1 MKPFNPLSRL
11 KNPWVS
17 ALAGGTMALLAFGFG
32 QSFEISKNLEIFSTL
47 MRELD
52 TYYVDPISPGT
63 LTESAIESM
72 LESLDPYTTFIPESE
87 IENHRMSTTGQ
98 YGGIGAV
105 VRKFGRYI
113 TIVEPYEDTP
123 AQTAGMQPGDK
134 MVKVNG
140 TSVIDLN
147 TDDVVK
153 LLRGA
158 PGTTAQI
165 ELIRPGEE
173 KPVLVNVVRQ
183 EIRMKNVAYS
193 GMLNSKTGFIKL
205 TGFTPNAGVDVRNA
219 MQELKKSNPE
229 LNAMVLDLRGNPG
242 GLLREAISVVNN
254 FVPRGELVV
263 TTKGKVTEWNKAY
276 RTLGDALDADIKLA
290 VLVDRRSASASEIV
304 SGTIQDLDRGVIIGQ
319 RTFGKGLVQSTRTL
333 VYNTQ
338 LKVTTS
344 KYYIPS
350 GRCIQALDYSNRDAS
365 GKVKTIP
372 DSLRNSF
379 KTKLGRQVKDGA
391 GVQPDLPLPS
401 PKMSKIL
408 VALVQKDLI
417 FEFANLFYR
426 QNPRLTDTANFKIEP
441 STYAQFMEFLKDKEY
456 GYETESEKALATF
469 KETAVRERYF
479 DRINEEYEQLLNK
492 KKSVK
497 RKDLSMFQNEISRY
511 LRMEIVSRYGYRR
524 ARIRSS
530 LLDDPIVLQAIEI
543 LQDEKRYRSILSP
556 GFKIPDALEA
566 DQNTEEDE
574 LLPENE

>member
-372 DSLRNSF
+372 DSLRNAF

>member
-229 LNAMVLDLRGNPG
+229 INAMVLDLRGNPG

-511 LRMEIVSRYGYRR
+511 LRMEIVSRYGFRR

-566 DQNTEEDE
+566 DQSTEEEE

>member
-1 MKPFNPLSRL
+1 MKSFKRL
-11 KNPWVS
+11 IRFKTPWIS
-17 ALAGGTMALLAFGFG
+17 ALLGVVLAVLTFGFA

-63 LTESAIESM
+63 LTESAIGSM

-105 VRKFGRYI
+105 VRKFGRYV

-123 AQTAGMQPGDK
+123 AQTAGLRPGDK

-140 TSVIDLN
+140 TSVIDKN

-158 PGTTAQI
+158 PGTSAQL
-165 ELIRPGEE
+165 ELMRPGEE
-173 KPVLVNVVRQ
+173 KPIVVEVVRQ
-183 EIRMKNVAYS
+183 EIRMKNVPYS
-193 GMLNSKTGFIKL
+193 GMLNSTTGFIKL
-205 TGFTPNAGVDVRNA
+205 AGFTPNAGLDVRNA
-219 MQELKKSNPE
+219 LAELKKTNPE
-229 LNAMVLDLRGNPG
+229 MRALVLDLRGNPG

-276 RTLGDALDADIKLA
+276 RTLGEPLDTGIKLA

-304 SGTIQDLDRGVIIGQ
+304 SGTIQDLDRGVILGQ
-319 RTFGKGLVQSTRTL
+319 RTFGKGLVQSTRML

-365 GKVKTIP
+365 GNVQTVP
-372 DSLRNSF
+372 DSLRKSF
-379 KTKLGRQVKDGA
+379 KTKVGRLVKDGA
-391 GVQPDLPLPS
+391 GVQPDLPLPGL
-401 PKMSKIL
+401 KMSKIL
-408 VALVQKDLI
+408 LALVQKDLI
-417 FEFANLFYR
+417 FEFANQYHR
-426 QNPRLTDTANFKIEP
+426 QNPTLKDTANFKVDAVI
-441 STYAQFMEFLKDKEY
+441 YAQFVEFLKDKDY
-456 GYETESEKALATF
+456 GYETESEKALSAF
-469 KETAVRERYF
+469 KETAMRERYF
-479 DRINEEYEQLLNK
+479 DRISEEYEQLLNK

-497 RKDLSMFQNEISRY
+497 RKDLSMFETEISRY
-511 LRMEIVSRYGYRR
+511 LRLEIASRYGYRR
-524 ARIRSS
+524 ARIQSS
-530 LLDDPIVLQAIEI
+530 LSDDPLVVRAIE
-543 LQDEKRYRSILSP
+543 LLKDEAEYRRILSN
-556 GFKIPDALEA
+556 GFKIPDAIEA
-566 DQNTEEDE
+566 ASEESDALFEDE
-574 LLPENE
+574 

>member
-1 MKPFNPLSRL
+1 MKPFHTPKRFNR
-11 KNPWVS
+11 PWFS
-17 ALAGGTMALLAFGFG
+17 ALAAAIMALVALGFG

-63 LTESAIESM
+63 LTESAIKSM

-105 VRKFGRYI
+105 VRKLGRYI

-123 AQTAGMQPGDK
+123 AQTAGLQPGDK
-134 MVKVNG
+134 MIKVNG
-140 TSVIDLN
+140 VSVLDLN
-147 TDDVVK
+147 TDEVVK

-158 PGTTAQI
+158 PGTSAQL
-165 ELIRPGEE
+165 ELMRPGEE
-173 KPVLVNVVRQ
+173 KNITVNVVRQ
-183 EIRMKNVAYS
+183 EIRMKNVPFY
-193 GMLNSKTGFIKL
+193 GMLNPKTGFIKL
-205 TGFTPNAGVDVRNA
+205 TGFTPNAGLDVRNA

-229 LNAMVLDLRGNPG
+229 LNAIVLDLRGNPG

-276 RTLGDALDADIKLA
+276 RTLGDPLDTALKLA

-350 GRCIQALDYSNRDAS
+350 GRCIQALDYSKRDAT
-365 GKVKTIP
+365 GKVNSMP
-372 DSLRNSF
+372 DSLRKSF
-379 KTKLGRQVKDGA
+379 KTKLGRLVKDGA
-391 GVQPDLPLPS
+391 GVQPDLPLPN

-408 VALVQKDLI
+408 IALVQKDLI
-417 FEFANLFYR
+417 FEFANQYFR
-426 QNPRLTDTANFKIEP
+426 QNPRLIDTAGFKVDA
-441 STYAQFMEFLKDKEY
+441 SVYNQFMDFLKDKDY
-456 GYETESEKALATF
+456 GYETESEKALSAF

-479 DRINEEYEQLLNK
+479 DRISDEFEQLVSK

-497 RKDLSMFQNEISRY
+497 RKDLSMFQTEISRY
-511 LRMEIVSRYGYRR
+511 LRLEIVGRYGFRR
-524 ARIRSS
+524 ARIKSS
-530 LLDDPIVLQAIEI
+530 LIDDPAILQALE
-543 LQDEKRYRSILSP
+543 LLKDEKKYQNILSP
-556 GFKIPDALEA
+556 GFKIPDAVES
-566 DQNTEEDE
+566 DENSEEDQ
-574 LLPENE
+574 LLIDQE

>member
-229 LNAMVLDLRGNPG
+229 INAMVLDLRGNPG

-566 DQNTEEDE
+566 DQSTEEEE

>member
-1 MKPFNPLSRL
+1 
-11 KNPWVS
+11 
-17 ALAGGTMALLAFGFG
+17 MALLAFGFG

-372 DSLRNSF
+372 DSLRNAF

-566 DQNTEEDE
+566 DQSTEEDE

>member
-1 MKPFNPLSRL
+1 
-11 KNPWVS
+11 
-17 ALAGGTMALLAFGFG
+17 MALLAFGFG

-229 LNAMVLDLRGNPG
+229 INAMVLDLRGNPG

-566 DQNTEEDE
+566 DQSTEEEE

>member
-1 MKPFNPLSRL
+1 
-11 KNPWVS
+11 
-17 ALAGGTMALLAFGFG
+17 
-32 QSFEISKNLEIFSTL
+32 
-47 MRELD
+47 
-52 TYYVDPISPGT
+52 
-63 LTESAIESM
+63 
-72 LESLDPYTTFIPESE
+72 
-87 IENHRMSTTGQ
+87 
-98 YGGIGAV
+98 
-105 VRKFGRYI
+105 
-113 TIVEPYEDTP
+113 
-123 AQTAGMQPGDK
+123 
-134 MVKVNG
+134 
-140 TSVIDLN
+140 
-147 TDDVVK
+147 
-153 LLRGA
+153 
-158 PGTTAQI
+158 
-165 ELIRPGEE
+165 
-173 KPVLVNVVRQ
+173 
-183 EIRMKNVAYS
+183 
-193 GMLNSKTGFIKL
+193 
-205 TGFTPNAGVDVRNA
+205 
-219 MQELKKSNPE
+219 
-229 LNAMVLDLRGNPG
+229 MVLDLRGNPG

-566 DQNTEEDE
+566 DQSTEEEE

>member
-1 MKPFNPLSRL
+1 MKASNPFSRL
-11 KNPWVS
+11 KQPWIS
-17 ALAGGTMALLAFGFG
+17 ALAGGIFALLAFGFG

-52 TYYVDPISPGT
+52 TYYVDPISPGS

-72 LESLDPYTTFIPESE
+72 LESLDPYTTYIPESE
-87 IENHRMSTTGQ
+87 IENHRMTTTGQ

-105 VRKFGRYI
+105 VRKFGRYV

-123 AQTAGMQPGDK
+123 AQKAGLQPGDK

-140 TSVIDLN
+140 NSVVDLN

-158 PGTTAQI
+158 PGTTAQL

-173 KPVLVNVVRQ
+173 KPLVVNVVRQ
-183 EIRMKNVAYS
+183 EIRMKNVPYF
-193 GMLNSKTGFIKL
+193 GMVNAQTGYVKL
-205 TGFTPNAGVDVRNA
+205 GGFTPNAGLDVRNA
-219 MQELKKSNPE
+219 IQDLKKSNPNM
-229 LNAMVLDLRGNPG
+229 NALVLDLRGNPG

-254 FVPRGELVV
+254 FIPRGELVV

-276 RTLGDALDADIKLA
+276 RTLGDALDPEMKLA

-304 SGTIQDLDRGVIIGQ
+304 SGTIQDLDRGVVVGQ
-319 RTFGKGLVQSTRTL
+319 RTFGKGLVQSTRML

-365 GKVKTIP
+365 GKVNTIP
-372 DSLRNSF
+372 DSLRKSF
-379 KTKLGRQVKDGA
+379 KTKMGRRVKDGA

-417 FEFANLFYR
+417 FEFANQFFR
-426 QNPRLTDTANFKIEP
+426 QNPKLTDTASFDVDAT
-441 STYAQFMEFLKDKEY
+441 TYAQFIDFLKDKDY
-456 GYETESEKALATF
+456 SYETESEKALAAF
-469 KETAVRERYF
+469 KETAIRERYF
-479 DRINEEYEQLLNK
+479 DRISEEYNQLMSK

-497 RKDLSMFQNEISRY
+497 RKDLAMFQSEISRY
-511 LRMEIVSRYGYRR
+511 LRMEIISRYGYRR
-524 ARIRSS
+524 ARIRTS
-530 LLDDPIVLQAIEI
+530 LSDDPVVLQALEI
-543 LQDEKRYRSILSP
+543 LNNDNRYKNILSP
-556 GFKIPDALEA
+556 NFTIPDALET
-566 DQNTEEDE
+566 DDDSEDE
-574 LLPENE
+574 NLLPEDE

>member
-1 MKPFNPLSRL
+1 MKASNPFSHL

-17 ALAGGTMALLAFGFG
+17 ALTGGILSLLAFGFG

-63 LTESAIESM
+63 LTESAIGSM
-72 LESLDPYTTFIPESE
+72 LESLDPYTSFIPESE
-87 IENHRMSTTGQ
+87 IENHRMTTTGQ
-98 YGGIGAV
+98 YGGLGAV
-105 VRKFGRYI
+105 VRKFGRYV

-123 AQTAGMQPGDK
+123 AQTAGLQPGDK
-134 MVKVNG
+134 MAKVNG
-140 TSVIDLN
+140 KSVVDLN

-158 PGTTAQI
+158 PGTAVQL
-165 ELIRPGEE
+165 ELNRPGEE
-173 KPVLVNVVRQ
+173 KPILVNVVRQ
-183 EIRMKNVAYS
+183 EIRMKNVSYY

-205 TGFTPNAGVDVRNA
+205 GGFTPNAGLDVRNA
-219 MQELKKSNPE
+219 MQDLKKANPNIE
-229 LNAMVLDLRGNPG
+229 SLVLDLRGNPG

-254 FVPRGELVV
+254 FAARGELVV

-276 RTLGDALDADIKLA
+276 RTLGEPLDTEIRLA

-304 SGTIQDLDRGVIIGQ
+304 SGTIQDLDRGVVIGQ
-319 RTFGKGLVQSTRTL
+319 RTFGKGLVQSTRML

-350 GRCIQALDYSNRDAS
+350 GRCIQALDYSNRDAT

-372 DSLRNSF
+372 DSLRKSF
-379 KTKLGRQVKDGA
+379 KTKIGRLVKDGA

-417 FEFANLFYR
+417 FEFANQYFR
-426 QNPRLTDTANFKIEP
+426 QNPRLVDTAAFDVDANI
-441 STYAQFMEFLKDKEY
+441 YGQFIDFLKDKDY
-456 GYETESEKALATF
+456 GYETESEKALNAF

-479 DRINEEYEQLLNK
+479 DRISAEYEQLLTK

-497 RKDLSMFQNEISRY
+497 RKDLSMFQSEISRY

-530 LLDDPIVLQAIEI
+530 LFDDPMVVQALLV
-543 LQDEKRYRSILSP
+543 LQDEKQYRSILSP
-556 GFKIPDALEA
+556 QFTIPDALDVDEGTT
-566 DQNTEEDE
+566 DED

>member
-372 DSLRNSF
+372 DSLRNAF

-566 DQNTEEDE
+566 DQSTEEDE

>member
-1 MKPFNPLSRL
+1 
-11 KNPWVS
+11 
-17 ALAGGTMALLAFGFG
+17 
-32 QSFEISKNLEIFSTL
+32 
-47 MRELD
+47 
-52 TYYVDPISPGT
+52 
-63 LTESAIESM
+63 
-72 LESLDPYTTFIPESE
+72 
-87 IENHRMSTTGQ
+87 
-98 YGGIGAV
+98 
-105 VRKFGRYI
+105 
-113 TIVEPYEDTP
+113 
-123 AQTAGMQPGDK
+123 
-134 MVKVNG
+134 
-140 TSVIDLN
+140 
-147 TDDVVK
+147 

-372 DSLRNSF
+372 DSLRNAF

-566 DQNTEEDE
+566 DQSTEEDE